1 MDKKQNKKTT
11 LNQLRI
17 VEERFESA
25 SLILER
31 EMNADA
37 IPLLY
42 KAVDVLVRILL
53 SSRQKPLDSYKS
65 NIKAL
70 EEEFKDEGLWEAGAL
85 ESFLSLY
92 DKNETYTRE
101 MEPEFDEKDVKVV
114 FKNAEDFLINA
125 HKFLKDQLM
134 TSREKVVRIWIKK
147 IFTLGGASIGALI
160 ILFFLIKLGV
170 TLFGPDHGLLAH
182 YYDNINLKEPAV
194 VEKINKN
201 IDFVWADMS
210 PHQNITGDFSVRW
223 QGRIK
228 INKEDRYIFTLSTD
242 EGVRLF
248 LDDNVVIDTWAQEDR
263 EAEHSGSLTL
273 KKGFHKIRVE
283 YYFNQ
288 KHSDIKLLWST
299 PFSNK
304 KVIGAKYFYPP
315 SE

>member
-114 FKNAEDFLINA
+114 FKNSEDFLINT

-210 PHQNITGDFSVRW
+210 PHQNITG
-223 QGRIK
+223 
-228 INKEDRYIFTLSTD
+228 IF
-242 EGVRLF
+242 R
-248 LDDNVVIDTWAQEDR
+248 
-263 EAEHSGSLTL
+263 
-273 KKGFHKIRVE
+273 
-283 YYFNQ
+283 
-288 KHSDIKLLWST
+288 
-299 PFSNK
+299 
-304 KVIGAKYFYPP
+304 
-315 SE
+315 